1 MATDEYGVASP
12 HHACDI
18 VLVQGT
24 HDADGFPCG
33 RPASETCCDCGSELC
48 DLHTE
53 ACDLCG
59 QVFCSMCFWL
69 HMKQSAAKPA
79 QPAPHPE
86 RIKRR
91 A

>member
-1 MATDEYGVASP
+1 MASQKLAS
-12 HHACDI
+12 HSHRCEI

-24 HDADGFPCG
+24 HDANGFPCG
-33 RPASETCCDCGSELC
+33 RPSSETCSDCGSELC

-53 ACDLCG
+53 VCDLCE
-59 QVFCSMCFWL
+59 QTFCSMCLWL
-69 HMKQSAAKPA
+69 HMKNADAKPA
-79 QPAPHPE
+79 QPVSHPE

>member
-1 MATDEYGVASP
+1 MASEKDVGIES
-12 HHACDI
+12 HACEI

-24 HDADGFPCG
+24 HDANGFPCA
-33 RPASETCCDCGSELC
+33 RPSSETCSDCGSELC

-53 ACDLCG
+53 FCDLCQ

-69 HMKQSAAKPA
+69 HLKQSDTKPA
-79 QPAPHPE
+79 QPVSQPE
-86 RIKRR
+86 HIKRR